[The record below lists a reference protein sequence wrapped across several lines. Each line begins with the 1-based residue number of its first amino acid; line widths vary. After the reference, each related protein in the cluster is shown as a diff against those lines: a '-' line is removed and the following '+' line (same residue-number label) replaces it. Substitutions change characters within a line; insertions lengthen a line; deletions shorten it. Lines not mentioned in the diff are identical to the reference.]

1 MSQSVRDCRIPSRP
15 PDVLCF
21 PIWISWVPDMA
32 DMVSESEA
40 KQVTMKFLIF
50 GIHLQILQSIVF
62 SKMSCATIDKYCMFG
77 SIQYG
82 IILFFWLTESSHC
95 CLSHFGWSYHVALLA
110 CVSYWAVLA
119 NGWPVPWFPAIF
131 MVGNLSFAVSF
142 SKGASTPPQAEFSK
156 SHQIGAHPSWYL
168 A

>member
-1 MSQSVRDCRIPSRP
+1 M
-15 PDVLCF
+15 
-21 PIWISWVPDMA
+21 PDMA

-82 IILFFWLTESSHC
+82 IILFLVNRIEPLLSKSFWLVISC
-95 CLSHFGWSYHVALLA
+95 CIACMCQLLG
-110 CVSYWAVLA
+110 SL
-119 NGWPVPWFPAIF
+119 G
-131 MVGNLSFAVSF
+131 
-142 SKGASTPPQAEFSK
+142 
-156 SHQIGAHPSWYL
+156 
-168 A
+168 